1 MHSRIFP
8 VAIITLTSLAA
19 GCTSTSS
26 STAPRHPVV
35 AGTVIDAAASK
46 LEKGMSADTVRK
58 LLGKPAEITLRR
70 TAEGTVEEWTY
81 HRNFQRAEQVPA
93 GMREVPAFVGPTGGS
108 GGMGTMQEP
117 IYTIE
122 IHDIDETLKLLMFKG
137 SLMEWK
143 SAFTDRRSY
152 G

>member
-1 MHSRIFP
+1 
-8 VAIITLTSLAA
+8 
-19 GCTSTSS
+19 
-26 STAPRHPVV
+26 
-35 AGTVIDAAASK
+35 
-46 LEKGMSADTVRK
+46 
-58 LLGKPAEITLRR
+58 
-70 TAEGTVEEWTY
+70 
-81 HRNFQRAEQVPA
+81 
-93 GMREVPAFVGPTGGS
+93 
-108 GGMGTMQEP
+108 MGTMQEP

>member
-1 MHSRIFP
+1 
-8 VAIITLTSLAA
+8 
-19 GCTSTSS
+19 
-26 STAPRHPVV
+26 
-35 AGTVIDAAASK
+35 
-46 LEKGMSADTVRK
+46 MSADTVRK